1 MESPI
6 PLIAVGAI
14 VFLAHLFAVVFE
26 KTRIPDV
33 LPLVILGLLLG
44 PVTNFVH
51 TESFGDV
58 GHVFTTVALVIILFE
73 CGLDIDVQLLARSF
87 LTSVKLG
94 LINFSMTVATTVV
107 LAHRLVGMTLAEGCI
122 LGSIVAACSPPVAV
136 PMLAKLKVT
145 EETRTTLILEATICE
160 VLGIVSTLAFL
171 KFAQHNTVMPT
182 VVVGRIIAS
191 FVLAALMGGA
201 AGLLWAKLLKFVRG
215 VENNIFCTPAFV
227 CILFGAAELFGYS
240 GPVTALVFGLV
251 LGNVSE
257 VKSLSKLSRLP
268 GEPLPVS
275 FMERTFFSALVF
287 LLKSLFFVYVGI
299 SMRFTSKELLGASF
313 LLTVWTMIVRLL
325 VTRFTVA
332 KNFNSYD
339 ASIASTMVPKGLAAA
354 VLASMVMDSGLPAA
368 GLIREMAFGVILFS
382 ITLVALSTFCIEKGW
397 TSGFYKYIF
406 SDEPENK
413 SNGST
418 PGTAEAENSQPQASS
433 LSETAPIEPLSAAAE
448 AAFKAALAA
457 REENS
462 ASQESQGEGT
472 RDKNKT
478 EKDRD

>member
-14 VFLAHLFAVVFE
+14 VFLAHLFAVIFE

-33 LPLVILGLLLG
+33 LPLVLLGLLLG

-58 GHVFTTVALVIILFE
+58 GHVFTTVALVIILCE
-73 CGLDIDVQLLARSF
+73 CGLDIDFQLLARSF

-122 LGSIVAACSPPVAV
+122 LGSIVAACSPPVVV

-191 FVLAALMGGA
+191 FVLAAILGGA

-227 CILFGAAELFGYS
+227 CILFGSAELFGYS

-268 GEPLPVS
+268 GDPLPVS
-275 FMERTFFSALVF
+275 YMERTFFSALVF

-339 ASIASTMVPKGLAAA
+339 ASIVSTMVPKGLAAA

-397 TSGFYKYIF
+397 MTGFYRYIF
-406 SDEPENK
+406 SSSPESK
-413 SNGST
+413 GESAAAD
-418 PGTAEAENSQPQASS
+418 PAENSPPQTSS
-433 LSETAPIEPLSAAAE
+433 LSETAPIEPLSEAAE
-448 AAFKAALAA
+448 AALKAALAA
-457 REENS
+457 REQAENAEKGKS
-462 ASQESQGEGT
+462 AE
-472 RDKNKT
+472 
-478 EKDRD
+478 

>member
-14 VFLAHLFAVVFE
+14 VFLAHLFAVIFE

-33 LPLVILGLLLG
+33 LPLVLLGLLLG

-73 CGLDIDVQLLARSF
+73 CGLDIDFQLLARSF

-122 LGSIVAACSPPVAV
+122 LGSIVAACSPPVVV

-191 FVLAALMGGA
+191 FVLAAILGGA

-227 CILFGAAELFGYS
+227 CILFGSAELFGYS

-275 FMERTFFSALVF
+275 YMERTFFSALVF

-339 ASIASTMVPKGLAAA
+339 ASIVSTMVPKGLAAA

-382 ITLVALSTFCIEKGW
+382 ITLVAFSTFCIEKGW
-397 TSGFYKYIF
+397 MTGFYRYIF
-406 SDEPENK
+406 SGSPESK
-413 SNGST
+413 GESVV
-418 PGTAEAENSQPQASS
+418 PAAAENSPPHTSS
-433 LSETAPIEPLSAAAE
+433 LSETAPIEPLSEAAE
-448 AAFKAALAA
+448 AALKAALAA
-457 REENS
+457 REQAEKAENEKS
-462 ASQESQGEGT
+462 AE
-472 RDKNKT
+472 
-478 EKDRD
+478 

>member
-6 PLIAVGAI
+6 PLIAVGSI
-14 VFLAHLFAVVFE
+14 VFLAHLFAVIFE

-33 LPLVILGLLLG
+33 LPLVLLGLLLG

-73 CGLDIDVQLLARSF
+73 CGLDIDFQLLARSF

-122 LGSIVAACSPPVAV
+122 LGSIVAACSPPVVV

-191 FVLAALMGGA
+191 FVLAAILGGA

-268 GEPLPVS
+268 GEPLAVS

-332 KNFNSYD
+332 KNFSSYD
-339 ASIASTMVPKGLAAA
+339 ASIVSTMVPKGLAAA

-382 ITLVALSTFCIEKGW
+382 ITLVAISTFCIEKGW
-397 TSGFYKYIF
+397 MTGFYNYIF
-406 SDEPENK
+406 SSSPE
-413 SNGST
+413 ST
-418 PGTAEAENSQPQASS
+418 GESAAPAAAENSPPQTSS
-433 LSETAPIEPLSAAAE
+433 LSETAPIEPLSEAAE

-457 REENS
+457 REQSEN
-462 ASQESQGEGT
+462 
-472 RDKNKT
+472 T
-478 EKDRD
+478 EKDKSAD